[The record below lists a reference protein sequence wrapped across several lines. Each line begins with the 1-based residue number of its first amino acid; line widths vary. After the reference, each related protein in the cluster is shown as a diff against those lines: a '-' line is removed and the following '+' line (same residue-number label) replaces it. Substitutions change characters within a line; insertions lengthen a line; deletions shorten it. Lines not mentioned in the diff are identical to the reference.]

1 MHTIREDVKK
11 LKYIKT
17 IKMHMQKILT
27 QIHIKYKFKKI
38 MFNNIQIFELSDCL
52 AKGVIKSLMA

>member
-17 IKMHMQKILT
+17 IKMQKILA
-27 QIHIKYKFKKI
+27 QIHLKYKFKKI
-38 MFNNIQIFELSDCL
+38 MFNNIQILELSDCL

>member
-17 IKMHMQKILT
+17 IKMQKILT
-27 QIHIKYKFKKI
+27 QIHLKDKFKKI
-38 MFNNIQIFELSDCL
+38 MFNNIQILELSDCL